1 MNYFRVGRWQP
12 ASGVKLGVRVMDR
25 RIRGHLSIETGKI
38 TAFFRLVE
46 AMCNTHTV
54 LVCGSTYVLLFV
66 RSFTFAFRYSP
77 SRDFY
82 CRFTV
87 RSLSPCVHDQ
97 RWSFLRTAIM
107 ILTLKRSLLCVLH
120 PSIEWIPC
128 WNRLHVHPS
137 SLWNSS
143 KNWSHSFKFLDMRF
157 AVSIGIV

>member
-66 RSFTFAFRYSP
+66 RSLLHFAIHRHEISTAD
-77 SRDFY
+77 SRFVLFHLVSMINVDHFY
-82 CRFTV
+82 V
-87 RSLSPCVHDQ
+87 QQL
-97 RWSFLRTAIM
+97 
-107 ILTLKRSLLCVLH
+107 
-120 PSIEWIPC
+120 
-128 WNRLHVHPS
+128 
-137 SLWNSS
+137 
-143 KNWSHSFKFLDMRF
+143 
-157 AVSIGIV
+157 